1 MIRTVLTEAAV
12 SRVLVIDDEPKI
24 ISFVSRALTAR
35 GFDVDSAGNGAQG
48 LDLMRIGGYAV
59 VVLDLRLPDIDGID
73 VLRTTL
79 EERPDQ
85 QVIVL
90 SALPDVETKVQ
101 CLDLGA
107 ADYITKPFSLAELIA
122 RVRRRVRQRASDGE
136 RFLRVGGLVLDLRN
150 RSADVG
156 QGAVRLAAREFLLLQ
171 HLVRHRDEV
180 CTREELL
187 SDVWG
192 YSFDP
197 GTNAVDVCVRRLRAK
212 LGQDVIE
219 TIRNVGYSF
228 HAP

>member
-59 VVLDLRLPDIDGID
+59 VVLDLRLPDIDGVD
-73 VLRTTL
+73 VLRRTL
-79 EERPDQ
+79 EERPEQ

-90 SALPDVETKVQ
+90 SALPDVETKVT

-107 ADYITKPFSLAELIA
+107 ADYLTKPFSLMELLA
-122 RVRRRVRQRASDGE
+122 RVRRRLRQRGSDGE
-136 RFLRVGGLVLDLRN
+136 RFLRAGRLVVDLRH
-150 RSADVG
+150 RTADTGEAQVT
-156 QGAVRLAAREFLLLQ
+156 LSAREFLLLQ
-171 HLVRHRDEV
+171 HLVRRSEEV

-187 SDVWG
+187 DDVWG

-197 GTNAVDVCVRRLRAK
+197 GTNVVDVCVRRLRAK
-212 LGQDVIE
+212 LGASVIE
-219 TIRNVGYSF
+219 TVRNV
-228 HAP
+228 

>member
-1 MIRTVLTEAAV
+1 MIRTVPTEAAV

-24 ISFVSRALTAR
+24 VSFVSRALTAR
-35 GFDVDSAGNGAQG
+35 GYDVDSAGSGARG
-48 LDLMRIGGYAV
+48 IDLMRIGGYAV

-90 SALPDVETKVQ
+90 STLPDVETKVQ

-107 ADYITKPFSLAELIA
+107 ADYITKPFSLVELIA

-136 RFLRVGGLVLDLRN
+136 RFLHMGGLVLDLRN

-156 QGAVRLAAREFLLLQ
+156 Q
-171 HLVRHRDEV
+171 
-180 CTREELL
+180 
-187 SDVWG
+187 
-192 YSFDP
+192 
-197 GTNAVDVCVRRLRAK
+197 
-212 LGQDVIE
+212 
-219 TIRNVGYSF
+219 
-228 HAP
+228 

>member
-1 MIRTVLTEAAV
+1 V

-219 TIRNVGYSF
+219 TIRNLGYSF

>member
-1 MIRTVLTEAAV
+1 M

-24 ISFVSRALTAR
+24 VSFVTRALTAR
-35 GFDVDSAGNGAQG
+35 GYDVDTAGNGADG
-48 LDLMRIGGYAV
+48 LELIRIGGYAL

-73 VLRTTL
+73 VLRSTL

-90 SALPDVETKVQ
+90 SALPDVETKVR

-107 ADYITKPFSLAELIA
+107 ADYITKPFSLTEFLA

-136 RFLRVGGLVLDLRN
+136 RFLRVGGLVLDR
-150 RSADVG
+150 RKRAADVG
-156 QGAVRLAAREFLLLQ
+156 DGMVSLAAREFLLLH
-171 HLVRHRDEV
+171 HLVGHRDEI

-187 SDVWG
+187 SEVWG

-197 GTNAVDVCVRRLRAK
+197 GTNAVEVCVRRLRAK
-212 LGQDVIE
+212 LGPSVIE
-219 TIRNVGYSF
+219 TIRNVGYCF

>member
-1 MIRTVLTEAAV
+1 M
-12 SRVLVIDDEPKI
+12 SKVLVIDDEPKI
-24 ISFVSRALTAR
+24 VSFVTRALTAR
-35 GFDVDSAGNGAQG
+35 GYDVDSAENGAEG
-48 LDLMRIGGYAV
+48 LELIRMGGYAV

-73 VLRTTL
+73 VLRSTL

-90 SALPDVETKVQ
+90 SALPDVDTKVR
-101 CLDLGA
+101 CLDIGA
-107 ADYITKPFSLAELIA
+107 ADYITKPFSLTELIA

-136 RFLRVGGLVLDLRN
+136 RYLRAGRLVLDLRN
-150 RSADVG
+150 RAVDVG
-156 QGAVRLAAREFLLLQ
+156 EGTVALAAREFLLLQ
-171 HLVRHRDEV
+171 HLVRHGDEV

-197 GTNAVDVCVRRLRAK
+197 GTNAVEVCVRRLRAK
-212 LGQDVIE
+212 LGQNVIE

-228 HAP
+228 RAP

>member
-1 MIRTVLTEAAV
+1 V

-24 ISFVSRALTAR
+24 VSFVTRALTAR
-35 GFDVDSAGNGAQG
+35 GFDVDSAGSGARG
-48 LDLMRIGGYAV
+48 LELARRGGYAV
-59 VVLDLRLPDIDGID
+59 VVLDLRLPDLDGVD
-73 VLRTTL
+73 VLQRTL
-79 EERPDQ
+79 AERPDQ

-107 ADYITKPFSLAELIA
+107 ADYITKPFSLTELLA
-122 RVRRRVRQRASDGE
+122 RVRRRVRQRAADGE
-136 RFLRVGGLVLDLRN
+136 RFLRIGRLVLDLRY
-150 RSADVG
+150 RSADT
-156 QGAVRLAAREFLLLQ
+156 GAGPVTLAAREFLLLH
-171 HLVRHRDEV
+171 HLVRHRDEI

-197 GTNAVDVCVRRLRAK
+197 GTNVVDVCVRRLRAK
-212 LGQDVIE
+212 LGANVIE

>member
-1 MIRTVLTEAAV
+1 M

-24 ISFVSRALTAR
+24 VSFVTRALTAR
-35 GFDVDSAGNGAQG
+35 GYDVDSAGNGAHG
-48 LDLMRIGGYAV
+48 LELIRIGGYAV

-73 VLRTTL
+73 VLRSTL

-107 ADYITKPFSLAELIA
+107 ADYITKPFSLTEFLA
-122 RVRRRVRQRASDGE
+122 RVRRRVRQRAVDGE
-136 RFLRVGGLVLDLRN
+136 RFLSVGRLVLDRRN
-150 RSADVG
+150 RAADVG
-156 QGAVRLAAREFLLLQ
+156 EGMVKLAAREFLLLS
-171 HLVRHRDEV
+171 HLVVHRDEV

-187 SDVWG
+187 NEVWG

-212 LGQDVIE
+212 LGPDVIE

>member
-1 MIRTVLTEAAV
+1 V

-24 ISFVSRALTAR
+24 VSFVTRALAAR
-35 GFDVDSAGNGAQG
+35 GYDVDSAGNGSDG
-48 LDLMRIGGYAV
+48 LELIRMGGYAV
-59 VVLDLRLPDIDGID
+59 VVLDLRLPDIDGIA

-79 EERPDQ
+79 DERPDQ

-90 SALPDVETKVQ
+90 SALPDVETKVR

-107 ADYITKPFSLAELIA
+107 ADYITKPFSLTELIA

-136 RFLRVGGLVLDLRN
+136 RYLRAGRLVLDLRS
-150 RSADVG
+150 RAADVG
-156 QGAVRLAAREFLLLQ
+156 DGMVKLAGREFLLLH

-197 GTNAVDVCVRRLRAK
+197 GTNAVEVCVRRLRAK
-212 LGQDVIE
+212 LGSDLIE
-219 TIRNVGYSF
+219 TVRNVGYSF
-228 HAP
+228 HAS

>member
-1 MIRTVLTEAAV
+1 MSKI
-12 SRVLVIDDEPKI
+12 LVVDDEPTI
-24 ISFVSRALTAR
+24 VSFVTRALRAR
-35 GFDVDSAGNGAQG
+35 GYDVDAAENG
-48 LDLMRIGGYAV
+48 LDALELIRMGGYAV
-59 VVLDLRLPDIDGID
+59 VVLDLRLPDIDGVD
-73 VLRTTL
+73 VLRRTL

-90 SALPDVETKVQ
+90 SALPDVDTKVR
-101 CLDLGA
+101 CLDIGA
-107 ADYITKPFSLAELIA
+107 ADYITKPFSLTELIA
-122 RVRRRVRQRASDGE
+122 RVRRRVRQRASESE
-136 RFLRVGGLVLDLRN
+136 RFVHAGRLVLDLRN
-150 RSADVG
+150 RAADLGDGMVS
-156 QGAVRLAAREFLLLQ
+156 LASREFLLLH

-197 GTNAVDVCVRRLRAK
+197 GTNAVEVCVGRLRAK
-212 LGQDVIE
+212 LGPHLIE

>member
-1 MIRTVLTEAAV
+1 M

-24 ISFVSRALTAR
+24 VSFVTRALSAR
-35 GFDVDSAGNGAQG
+35 GYDVDSAGTGANG
-48 LDLMRIGGYAV
+48 LELIRIGGYAV

-73 VLRTTL
+73 VLRRTL

-90 SALPDVETKVQ
+90 SALPDVDTKVR

-107 ADYITKPFSLAELIA
+107 ADYITKPFSLTELIA

-136 RFLRVGGLVLDLRN
+136 RYLRAGRLVLDLRN
-150 RSADVG
+150 RAVDVG
-156 QGAVRLAAREFLLLQ
+156 EGTVALAAREFLLLQ
-171 HLVRHRDEV
+171 HLVRHGDEV

-197 GTNAVDVCVRRLRAK
+197 GTNAVEVCVRRLRAK
-212 LGQDVIE
+212 LGQNVIE

-228 HAP
+228 RAP

>member
-1 MIRTVLTEAAV
+1 M

-24 ISFVSRALTAR
+24 VSFVTRALSAR
-35 GFDVDSAGNGAQG
+35 GYDVDSAGTGANG
-48 LDLMRIGGYAV
+48 LELIRIGGYAV

-73 VLRTTL
+73 VLRSTL

-90 SALPDVETKVQ
+90 SALPDVDTKVR

-107 ADYITKPFSLAELIA
+107 ADYITKPFSLTELIA

-136 RFLRVGGLVLDLRN
+136 RYLRAGRLVLDLRN
-150 RSADVG
+150 RAVDVG
-156 QGAVRLAAREFLLLQ
+156 EGTVALAAREFLLLQ
-171 HLVRHRDEV
+171 HLVRHGDEV

-197 GTNAVDVCVRRLRAK
+197 GTNAVEVCVRRLRAK
-212 LGQDVIE
+212 LGQNVIE

-228 HAP
+228 RAP

>member
-1 MIRTVLTEAAV
+1 MSKI
-12 SRVLVIDDEPKI
+12 LVIDDEPKI
-24 ISFVSRALTAR
+24 VSFVTRALTAR
-35 GFDVDSAGNGAQG
+35 GYEVDSAGNGAHG
-48 LDLMRIGGYAV
+48 LELIRIGGYAV

-73 VLRTTL
+73 VLRSTL

-90 SALPDVETKVQ
+90 SALPDVDTKVQ

-107 ADYITKPFSLAELIA
+107 ADYITKPFSLTELLA
-122 RVRRRVRQRASDGE
+122 RVRRRVRQRSSDGE
-136 RFLRVGGLVLDLRN
+136 RFLRAGRLVLDLRN
-150 RSADVG
+150 RAADVG
-156 QGAVRLAAREFLLLQ
+156 DGMVTLAGREFLLLQ

-212 LGQDVIE
+212 LGPSVID
-219 TIRNVGYSF
+219 TIRNVGYIF
-228 HAP
+228 HAT

>member
-1 MIRTVLTEAAV
+1 M
-12 SRVLVIDDEPKI
+12 SKVLVIDDEPKI
-24 ISFVSRALTAR
+24 VSFVTRALTAR
-35 GFDVDSAGNGAQG
+35 GYDVDSAESGTQG
-48 LDLMRIGGYAV
+48 LELIRIGGYAV

-73 VLRTTL
+73 VLRSAM
-79 EERPDQ
+79 EDRPDQ

-107 ADYITKPFSLAELIA
+107 VDYITKPFSLNEFVA
-122 RVRRRVRQRASDGE
+122 RVRRRVRERASEGD
-136 RFLRVGGLVLDLRN
+136 RFLRAGGLVLDLRK

-156 QGAVRLAAREFLLLQ
+156 DGMVTLAAREFLLLH
-171 HLVRHRDEV
+171 HLVRHRDEI

-187 SDVWG
+187 NEVWG

-197 GTNAVDVCVRRLRAK
+197 GTNAVEVCVRRLRAK
-212 LGQDVIE
+212 LGQDVVE

>member
-1 MIRTVLTEAAV
+1 M
-12 SRVLVIDDEPKI
+12 SKVLVIDDEPKI
-24 ISFVSRALTAR
+24 VSFVTRALSAR
-35 GFDVDSAGNGAQG
+35 GYDVDSAGNGADG
-48 LDLMRIGGYAV
+48 LELVRIGGYAV

-73 VLRTTL
+73 VLRRTL

-90 SALPDVETKVQ
+90 SALPDVDTKVR

-107 ADYITKPFSLAELIA
+107 ADYITKPFSLTELLA
-122 RVRRRVRQRASDGE
+122 RVRRRVRQRASETE
-136 RFLRVGGLVLDLRN
+136 RFVRAGRLVLDLRN
-150 RSADVG
+150 RAADVG
-156 QGAVRLAAREFLLLQ
+156 EGTVSLAAREFLLLQ

-180 CTREELL
+180 CSREELL

-197 GTNAVDVCVRRLRAK
+197 GTNAVEVCVRRLRAK
-212 LGQDVIE
+212 LGTNVIE